1 MTGKKRA
8 LRVCLVIALILLIF
22 LVGYTFAKYYSEIK
36 GGGSGSIAKW
46 SFVANSDK
54 DSIQTISLANS
65 SDYDSLVDGKIAP
78 GTSGSFDIIIDA
90 TGSEVGVDYQINVSE
105 ETNLPQNLK
114 YKAVV
119 DGQETEEYDSL
130 TELAENHFDG
140 SLDTLNGENKKTIT
154 VKWNW
159 PYETVD
165 SEGKTNTGDS
175 LDLADGTKENLD
187 YEFVLQIIGTQ
198 AA

>member
-1 MTGKKRA
+1 MTGINRA
-8 LRVCLVIALILLIF
+8 LSVCLVLALILLIF

-78 GTSGSFDIIIDA
+78 CTSGSFDIIIDA
-90 TGSEVGVDYQINVSE
+90 SWSEVGVDYQINVSE
-105 ETNLPQNLK
+105 ETYLPHNLK

-154 VKWNW
+154 VKWNR
-159 PYETVD
+159 PYETVY
-165 SEGKTNTGDS
+165 SEGKTITGDS

-187 YEFVLQIIGTQ
+187 YAFVLQIIGTQ